1 MSGAADSDVIAKYAY
16 PEGFRTDRKWTE
28 KAQTLYIKEVDAKLI
43 KIARGRIVDRFD
55 DAGRAYR
62 CLVQA

>member
-1 MSGAADSDVIAKYAY
+1 MSGAADSDVIAKLPY
-16 PEGFRTDRKWTE
+16 PDSFQIGRKWTE
-28 KAQTLYIKEVDAKLI
+28 VEKRRWIEDADKKLRN
-43 KIARGRIVDRFD
+43 IARGRLLDRFD